1 MFACSIFVWNQVKNG
16 SSAKPIGYVKFRIYL
31 KILLSGKHFEKE
43 KKWAGFRKRNP
54 AFLVYICFDEK
65 K

>member
-1 MFACSIFVWNQVKNG
+1 MGIAHLFFYFIKFSIYATRLI
-16 SSAKPIGYVKFRIYL
+16 AKTNYL
-31 KILLSGKHFEKE
+31 QILLSGKHFEKE